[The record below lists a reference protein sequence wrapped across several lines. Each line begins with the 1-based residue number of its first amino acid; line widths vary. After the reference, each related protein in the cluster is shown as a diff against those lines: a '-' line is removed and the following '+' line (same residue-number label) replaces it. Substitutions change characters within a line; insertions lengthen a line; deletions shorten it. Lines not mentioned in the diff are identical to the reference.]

1 MTSFSLQLG
10 YMASTQSRTHHSSN
24 APTPTA
30 FSSHATP
37 DEQIFSVDF
46 SLAGAR
52 SRLAALDVSS
62 APSSA
67 PLTSQAAA
75 QQQSPEAS
83 SHITHHTSHITVT
96 SGSVRHP
103 AAEDSDGFKVSRAAE
118 ASLPSVADVRKDIAA
133 KRRLALQQATQMQ

>member
-1 MTSFSLQLG
+1 LPCCFVTSFSLQLG
-10 YMASTQSRTHHSSN
+10 YMASTQSRTHNSSN
-24 APTPTA
+24 APAPTA
-30 FSSHATP
+30 SSSHATP

-67 PLTSQAAA
+67 PLTSQAAS
-75 QQQSPEAS
+75 QQPSPAAS
-83 SHITHHTSHITVT
+83 SHITIT

-103 AAEDSDGFKVSRAAE
+103 AAAEDSDGLKVSRAAE
-118 ASLPSVADVRKDIAA
+118 TSLPSVADVRKDIAA